1 MFKSCLDFTPVL
13 AWFPNSQHLAM
24 SQVNGIEIRDALSG
38 TLVDS
43 FDLTPSPRRVL
54 DPKEVSCRCLAI
66 YPDSSRIT
74 YVTRGNR
81 VHVWN
86 TLARTEEFVVTGHKV
101 GLVSINV
108 SSNGKLLL
116 SGSKSDASWSATL
129 TVEKSSWLLRLVT
142 S

>member
-24 SQVNGIEIRDALSG
+24 SRVNGIEIRDALSG

-108 SSNGKLLL
+108 SSVTTPPMVGPTWPRVRSTLGSDCLPAL
-116 SGSKSDASWSATL
+116 S
-129 TVEKSSWLLRLVT
+129 
-142 S
+142 